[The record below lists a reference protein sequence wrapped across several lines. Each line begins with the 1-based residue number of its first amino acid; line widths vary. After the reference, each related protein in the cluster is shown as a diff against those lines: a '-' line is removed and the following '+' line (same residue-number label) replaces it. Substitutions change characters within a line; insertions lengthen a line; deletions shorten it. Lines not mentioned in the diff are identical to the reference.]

1 MKIKK
6 ISLLFSMIE
15 QIQKIYDVYDK
26 FQSVADFSDSARN
39 LAGALANDEDVFT
52 SLVSFTGDTL
62 GLTPA
67 GEGEFFGLYEDGA
80 DLIDLVVGE

>member
-1 MKIKK
+1 MSRHAI
-6 ISLLFSMIE
+6 
-15 QIQKIYDVYDK
+15 DND
-26 FQSVADFSDSARN
+26 N
-39 LAGALANDEDVFT
+39 GTNDEDVFT